1 MEESKNSVAD
11 IVPIVSKITEH
22 KLNGSNYIE
31 WSKTIKIYLRSVAK
45 DDHLTEEPPND
56 HTRKLWMQDD
66 ARLFLQMK
74 NSINSDIVGLLSHC
88 EFVKELMDYLDFLYS
103 GKGNV
108 SQMYDV
114 WNAFHCPEKGAKSL
128 TAYFMDFKKVYEELN
143 ALMPFSPDVRVQQA
157 QWEQMTVM
165 SFLSGLPSE
174 FETAKSQILSGSDID
189 SLQEVFSR
197 VLRTENVSSSQ
208 HTNVLVAKGENAE
221 NARRVTNRG
230 GNRAFEN
237 HGNDSSTIVC
247 FYCHEAGHTKKNCRK
262 LQNRNRRIQTT
273 NVATSDT
280 ATFSDSLN
288 KIVTMTAKEFS
299 KYSQYQDALKA
310 STPVSALAESGKTC
324 LVSSSNKW
332 IIDSGATDHMTGNH
346 KTFSTFRTHSAPPVT
361 VADGSTYEI
370 KGSGTVKPTS
380 SITLSSVLNLPNLAF
395 NLISVSKLTKN
406 LNCSVSFFPDHC
418 VFQDLMTKR
427 TFGKGHV
434 SDGLYILDEWVPR
447 PVACVSTASPVEAHC
462 RLGHPSLPVLKK
474 LCPQFDTLPSLD
486 CESCHFAK
494 HHRSSL
500 GPRLNKRVESLFELV
515 HSDVWGPCPVT
526 SQTGFRYF
534 VTFVDDFSRMTW
546 IYFMK
551 NRSEV
556 FSHFCAFSAEIKT
569 QYDVSVKI
577 LRSDNGKEYVSNS
590 FQNYM
595 SHNGILHQTSCVDT
609 PSQNGVAERKNRH
622 LLETARALMFQM
634 KVPKQFWADAVS
646 TACFLINRM
655 PTVVLKGDIPY
666 KAIHPQKS
674 LFPLA
679 PRIFGCTCYVRDTR
693 PFVTKLDPKA
703 LQCVFLGYSRLQKG
717 YRCFSPNL
725 NKYLVSTDIVF
736 SEDTSFF
743 SSPTSSASEEDEEWL
758 VYQVVNSRPTVGQSS
773 VVDSDASL
781 AHSSPVVNIPPAP
794 AKPPI
799 VQMYSRR
806 PVTTDTCPAPAP
818 SSSDPSSDLDL
829 PISLWKGKRH
839 CKSIYSIANFVSYDH
854 LSSSSSVLVAS
865 IDSISVPKTVTEAL
879 NHPGWKNAMLEEI
892 YALEDNHT
900 WQLVDLPQGKKVVGC
915 KWVFAVKVHPDGSVA
930 RLKARLVARGYAQT
944 YGVDY
949 SDTFSP
955 VAKLNSVRL
964 FISIAASQQWMIHQ
978 LDIKNAFL
986 HGDLEEEVYL
996 EQPPGFVAQGE
1007 YGKVCRLKKA
1017 LYGLK
1022 QSPRAWFGKFSK
1034 EIQAFGM
1041 NKSEKDHSV
1050 FYKKSAAGIILLV
1063 VYVNDIVITRND
1075 HAGIS
1080 DLKTFMHSKFHT
1092 KDLGELKYFLG
1103 IEVSRSKKR
1112 MFLSQRKYV
1121 LDLLKE
1127 TGKIEA
1133 KPCTTPMVPNVQLM
1147 PDDGDPFYNPE
1158 RCRRVVGKLNYLTV
1172 TRPDIAYA
1180 VSVVSQ
1186 FTFAPTIKHWAALEQ
1201 ILCYLKKA
1209 PGLGILYSSQGHTRI
1224 ECFSDTDWAGSKF
1237 DRRSTTGYCVFFG
1250 GNLVA
1255 WKSKKQSVVSRSS
1268 AESEYRAMAQ
1278 ATCEIIWIHQLL
1290 CEVGMKCT
1298 MPAKLWC
1305 DNQAALHIAAN
1316 PVYHERTKHIE
1327 VDCHFIREK
1336 IEENLVSTGY
1346 VKTGEQLG
1354 IFLQKL

>member
-1 MEESKNSVAD
+1 MEENKNSVAD
-11 IVPIVSKITEH
+11 IVPIV
-22 KLNGSNYIE
+22 
-31 WSKTIKIYLRSVAK
+31 KTIKIYLRSVAK
-45 DDHLTEEPPND
+45 DDHLTEEPPTD
-56 HTRKLWMQDD
+56 ITRKLWMQDD

-108 SQMYDV
+108 SRTYDV

-143 ALMPFSPDVRVQQA
+143 ALMPFSPEVRVQQA
-157 QWEQMTVM
+157 QQEQMAVM

-174 FETAKSQILSGSDID
+174 FETAKSQILSGSNIG

-197 VLRTENVSSSQ
+197 VLRTENVSSSR
-208 HTNVLVAKGENAE
+208 HTNVLVAKGGNAE
-221 NARRVTNRG
+221 NARRVNNRG
-230 GNRAFEN
+230 KNRAFEN
-237 HGNDSSTIVC
+237 RGNDSSTIVC
-247 FYCHEAGHTKKNCRK
+247 FYYHEAGHTKKNYRK

-273 NVATSDT
+273 NVTTFDT
-280 ATFSDSLN
+280 ATFSDSSD
-288 KIVTMTAKEFS
+288 KIVTMTTEEFA

-310 STPVSALAESGKTC
+310 STPVSILAESGKTC

-332 IIDSGATDHMTGNH
+332 IIDLSATNHMTGNH
-346 KTFSTFRTHSAPPVT
+346 KTFSTFRTHSAHPVT
-361 VADGSTYEI
+361 IADGSTYEI

-380 SITLSSVLNLPNLAF
+380 SITLSSMLNLPNLAF

-406 LNCSVSFFPDHC
+406 LNCSVSFFSDHC

-447 PVACVSTASPVEAHC
+447 PVACVSIAFPVEAHC
-462 RLGHPSLPVLKK
+462 RLGHPSLLVLKK
-474 LCPQFDTLPSLD
+474 LCPQFDALPSLD
-486 CESCHFAK
+486 CELCHFVK

-500 GPRLNKRVESLFELV
+500 GPRINKRAESLLELV

-526 SQTGFRYF
+526 SKTGFRYF

-569 QYDVSVKI
+569 QY
-577 LRSDNGKEYVSNS
+577 VSNS

-622 LLETARALMFQM
+622 LLET
-634 KVPKQFWADAVS
+634 FWADAVS

-666 KAIHPQKS
+666 KVIHPQKS
-674 LFPLA
+674 LFPLE

-703 LQCVFLGYSRLQKG
+703 LKCVFLGYSRLQKG
-717 YRCFSPNL
+717 YRCFSPDL
-725 NKYLVSTDIVF
+725 NKYLVSTDVVF

-743 SSPTSSASEEDEEWL
+743 SSPTSSASEEDEKWL

-773 VVDSDASL
+773 VVDSDTSL
-781 AHSSPVVNIPPAP
+781 AHLGPVVNIPPAP
-794 AKPPI
+794 NKPPI
-799 VQMYSRR
+799 VQVYSRR

-818 SSSDPSSDLDL
+818 LSSDPSSDLDL
-829 PISLWKGKRH
+829 PISLRKVKRH

-865 IDSISVPKTVTEAL
+865 IDYISVPKTVTEAL

-900 WQLVDLPQGKKVVGC
+900 WKLVDLPQGKKVVGC
-915 KWVFAVKVHPDGSVA
+915 KWVFAVKVNPDGSVA

-964 FISIAASQQWMIHQ
+964 FISIAASQQWMINQ

-996 EQPPGFVAQGE
+996 EQPPKF
-1007 YGKVCRLKKA
+1007 
-1017 LYGLK
+1017 
-1022 QSPRAWFGKFSK
+1022 SPRAWFGKFSK

-1050 FYKKSAAGIILLV
+1050 FYKKSTAGIILLV
-1063 VYVNDIVITRND
+1063 VYVDDIVITGND

-1080 DLKTFMHSKFHT
+1080 DLKAFIHSKFHT

-1103 IEVSRSKKR
+1103 IEVSRSKKG
-1112 MFLSQRKYV
+1112 MFLSHRKYV

-1147 PDDGDPFYNPE
+1147 LDDGDPFYNPE
-1158 RCRRVVGKLNYLTV
+1158 RYRRVVGKLNYLTV

-1186 FTFAPTIKHWAALEQ
+1186 FTSAPILKHWAALEQ

-1224 ECFSDTDWAGSKF
+1224 E
-1237 DRRSTTGYCVFFG
+1237 RSTTGYCVFFG

-1298 MPAKLWC
+1298 MPVKLWC
-1305 DNQAALHIAAN
+1305 DNQAVLHIVAN
-1316 PVYHERTKHIE
+1316 PAYHERTKHIE

-1354 IFLQKL
+1354 DIFTKALNGTRVEYFCNKLGMINIYAPA

>member
-1 MEESKNSVAD
+1 
-11 IVPIVSKITEH
+11 
-22 KLNGSNYIE
+22 
-31 WSKTIKIYLRSVAK
+31 
-45 DDHLTEEPPND
+45 
-56 HTRKLWMQDD
+56 
-66 ARLFLQMK
+66 
-74 NSINSDIVGLLSHC
+74 
-88 EFVKELMDYLDFLYS
+88 
-103 GKGNV
+103 
-108 SQMYDV
+108 MYDV

-143 ALMPFSPDVRVQQA
+143 ALMPFSPDIRVQQA
-157 QWEQMTVM
+157 QREQMAVM

-174 FETAKSQILSGSDID
+174 FETAKSQILSGSDIG

-208 HTNVLVAKGENAE
+208 HTNVLVAKEKMQKMQEG
-221 NARRVTNRG
+221 
-230 GNRAFEN
+230 
-237 HGNDSSTIVC
+237 
-247 FYCHEAGHTKKNCRK
+247 K
-262 LQNRNRRIQTT
+262 LQNRNRRIQTA

-280 ATFSDSLN
+280 ATFSDSSN
-288 KIVTMTAKEFS
+288 KIVTMTAEEFS

-395 NLISVSKLTKN
+395 NLIS
-406 LNCSVSFFPDHC
+406 
-418 VFQDLMTKR
+418 DLMTKR

-500 GPRLNKRVESLFELV
+500 GPRLNKRAESLFELV

-634 KVPKQFWADAVS
+634 K
-646 TACFLINRM
+646 N
-655 PTVVLKGDIPY
+655 
-666 KAIHPQKS
+666 
-674 LFPLA
+674 
-679 PRIFGCTCYVRDTR
+679 FGCTCYVRDTR

-717 YRCFSPNL
+717 YRCFSLDL
-725 NKYLVSTDIVF
+725 NKYLVSTDVVF

-781 AHSSPVVNIPPAP
+781 APSGPVVHIPPAP

-799 VQMYSRR
+799 VQVYSRR

-829 PISLWKGKRH
+829 PISLRKGKRH

-854 LSSSSSVLVAS
+854 LSSSSGVLVAS

-892 YALEDNHT
+892 CALEDNHT
-900 WQLVDLPQGKKVVGC
+900 WKLVDLPQGKKVVGC
-915 KWVFAVKVHPDGSVA
+915 KWVFAVKVNPDGSVA

-986 HGDLEEEVYL
+986 HGDLEEKVYL

-1063 VYVNDIVITRND
+1063 VYVDDIVITGND

-1103 IEVSRSKKR
+1103 IEVSRSKKG

-1158 RCRRVVGKLNYLTV
+1158 RYRRVVGKLNYLTV

-1186 FTFAPTIKHWAALEQ
+1186 FTSAPTIKHWAALEQ

-1224 ECFSDTDWAGSKF
+1224 ECFSDADWAGSKF

-1354 IFLQKL
+1354 DIFTKALNGTRVEYFCNKLGMINIYAPA

>member
-56 HTRKLWMQDD
+56 YTRKLWMQDD

-108 SQMYDV
+108 SRMYDV

-157 QWEQMTVM
+157 QREQMAVM

-174 FETAKSQILSGSDID
+174 FETAKSQILSG
-189 SLQEVFSR
+189 
-197 VLRTENVSSSQ
+197 
-208 HTNVLVAKGENAE
+208 ENAE
-221 NARRVTNRG
+221 NARRVNNRG

-237 HGNDSSTIVC
+237 RGNDSSTIVC

-262 LQNRNRRIQTT
+262 LQNRNRRIQTA

-280 ATFSDSLN
+280 ATFSDSSN
-288 KIVTMTAKEFS
+288 KIVTMTAEEFS

-310 STPVSALAESGKTC
+310 STPVSALAESG
-324 LVSSSNKW
+324 
-332 IIDSGATDHMTGNH
+332 
-346 KTFSTFRTHSAPPVT
+346 
-361 VADGSTYEI
+361 
-370 KGSGTVKPTS
+370 SGTVQPTS

-395 NLISVSKLTKN
+395 NLIS
-406 LNCSVSFFPDHC
+406 
-418 VFQDLMTKR
+418 DLMTKR

-494 HHRSSL
+494 YHRSSL
-500 GPRLNKRVESLFELV
+500 GPRLNKRAESLFELV
-515 HSDVWGPCPVT
+515 HSDVWELHE
-526 SQTGFRYF
+526 SQ
-534 VTFVDDFSRMTW
+534 W
-546 IYFMK
+546 
-551 NRSEV
+551 
-556 FSHFCAFSAEIKT
+556 
-569 QYDVSVKI
+569 
-577 LRSDNGKEYVSNS
+577 
-590 FQNYM
+590 
-595 SHNGILHQTSCVDT
+595 GILHQTSCVDT

-666 KAIHPQKS
+666 KVIHPQKS
-674 LFPLA
+674 LFSLA

-717 YRCFSPNL
+717 YRCFSPDL
-725 NKYLVSTDIVF
+725 NKYLVSTDVLF

-781 AHSSPVVNIPPAP
+781 AHSGPVVNIPPAP

-799 VQMYSRR
+799 VQVYSRR

-829 PISLWKGKRH
+829 PISLRKGKRH

-892 YALEDNHT
+892 CALEDNHT
-900 WQLVDLPQGKKVVGC
+900 WKLVDLPQGKKVVGC
-915 KWVFAVKVHPDGSVA
+915 NC
-930 RLKARLVARGYAQT
+930 QT
-944 YGVDY
+944 QFSSTIYFYCCFPTVD
-949 SDTFSP
+949 DT
-955 VAKLNSVRL
+955 SVR
-964 FISIAASQQWMIHQ
+964 HQ
-978 LDIKNAFL
+978 ECFL

-996 EQPPGFVAQGE
+996 EQPPGFVAQGD
-1007 YGKVCRLKKA
+1007 
-1017 LYGLK
+1017 
-1022 QSPRAWFGKFSK
+1022 K

-1050 FYKKSAAGIILLV
+1050 FYKKSAASIILLV
-1063 VYVNDIVITRND
+1063 VYVDDIVITGND

-1103 IEVSRSKKR
+1103 IEVSRSKKG

-1121 LDLLKE
+1121 LDCLKRPVSE
-1127 TGKIEA
+1127 SGWEA
-1133 KPCTTPMVPNVQLM
+1133 ELSHR
-1147 PDDGDPFYNPE
+1147 DA
-1158 RCRRVVGKLNYLTV
+1158 
-1172 TRPDIAYA
+1172 TRYCIC
-1180 VSVVSQ
+1180 S
-1186 FTFAPTIKHWAALEQ
+1186 
-1201 ILCYLKKA
+1201 
-1209 PGLGILYSSQGHTRI
+1209 ILYSSQGHTRI
-1224 ECFSDTDWAGSKF
+1224 ECFSDADWAGSKF
-1237 DRRSTTGYCVFFG
+1237 DRRSTT
-1250 GNLVA
+1250 
-1255 WKSKKQSVVSRSS
+1255 
-1268 AESEYRAMAQ
+1268 ESEYRAMAQ

-1305 DNQAALHIAAN
+1305 DNQALFILL
-1316 PVYHERTKHIE
+1316 RTQSIMKEPNTLRSI
-1327 VDCHFIREK
+1327 VTSFVKK

-1354 IFLQKL
+1354 DIFTKL

>member
-1 MEESKNSVAD
+1 ME
-11 IVPIVSKITEH
+11 
-22 KLNGSNYIE
+22 
-31 WSKTIKIYLRSVAK
+31 
-45 DDHLTEEPPND
+45 
-56 HTRKLWMQDD
+56 
-66 ARLFLQMK
+66 
-74 NSINSDIVGLLSHC
+74 C
-88 EFVKELMDYLDFLYS
+88 
-103 GKGNV
+103 
-108 SQMYDV
+108 
-114 WNAFHCPEKGAKSL
+114 FHCSEKGAKSL

-143 ALMPFSPDVRVQQA
+143 ALMPFSPEVKVQQA
-157 QWEQMTVM
+157 QREQMVVM

-174 FETAKSQILSGSDID
+174 FETAKSHIIFGSDIG

-208 HTNVLVAKGENAE
+208 HTNVLVAKGGNAE
-221 NARRVTNRG
+221 NARRV
-230 GNRAFEN
+230 
-237 HGNDSSTIVC
+237 
-247 FYCHEAGHTKKNCRK
+247 GHTKKNCRK
-262 LQNRNRRIQTT
+262 LQNRNRRIQTA

-280 ATFSDSLN
+280 ATFSDSSD
-288 KIVTMTAKEFS
+288 KIVTMTAEEFANIHS
-299 KYSQYQDALKA
+299 
-310 STPVSALAESGKTC
+310 
-324 LVSSSNKW
+324 
-332 IIDSGATDHMTGNH
+332 ATDHMTGNH

-395 NLISVSKLTKN
+395 NLIS
-406 LNCSVSFFPDHC
+406 
-418 VFQDLMTKR
+418 DLMTKR

-500 GPRLNKRVESLFELV
+500 GPRINKRAESLFELV
-515 HSDVWGPCPVT
+515 HSDVWE
-526 SQTGFRYF
+526 SFRSIF
-534 VTFVDDFSRMTW
+534 
-546 IYFMK
+546 
-551 NRSEV
+551 
-556 FSHFCAFSAEIKT
+556 HFCAFSAEIKT

-609 PSQNGVAERKNRH
+609 PSQNGVAERKKGIYLRR
-622 LLETARALMFQM
+622 L
-634 KVPKQFWADAVS
+634 VPHVPDE
-646 TACFLINRM
+646 
-655 PTVVLKGDIPY
+655 VLKGDIPY
-666 KAIHPQKS
+666 KVIHPQKS
-674 LFPLA
+674 LFPLE

-703 LQCVFLGYSRLQKG
+703 RH
-717 YRCFSPNL
+717 
-725 NKYLVSTDIVF
+725 I
-736 SEDTSFF
+736 FF

-781 AHSSPVVNIPPAP
+781 AHLGPVVNIPPAP
-794 AKPPI
+794 DKPPI
-799 VQMYSRR
+799 V
-806 PVTTDTCPAPAP
+806 
-818 SSSDPSSDLDL
+818 
-829 PISLWKGKRH
+829 
-839 CKSIYSIANFVSYDH
+839 
-854 LSSSSSVLVAS
+854 SVLVAS

-892 YALEDNHT
+892 CALEDNHT
-900 WQLVDLPQGKKVVGC
+900 WKLVDLPQGKKVVGC
-915 KWVFAVKVHPDGSVA
+915 KWVFAVKVNPDGSVA

-955 VAKLNSVRL
+955 VAKLNS
-964 FISIAASQQWMIHQ
+964 
-978 LDIKNAFL
+978 
-986 HGDLEEEVYL
+986 
-996 EQPPGFVAQGE
+996 GE
-1007 YGKVCRLKKA
+1007 YGKVCCLKKA

-1063 VYVNDIVITRND
+1063 VYVDDIVITGND

-1080 DLKTFMHSKFHT
+1080 DLKAFMHSKFHT

-1103 IEVSRSKKR
+1103 IEVSRSKKG

-1127 TGKIEA
+1127 T
-1133 KPCTTPMVPNVQLM
+1133 
-1147 PDDGDPFYNPE
+1147 DDGDPFYNPE
-1158 RCRRVVGKLNYLTV
+1158 RYRRVVGKLNYLTV

-1180 VSVVSQ
+1180 VLS
-1186 FTFAPTIKHWAALEQ
+1186 L
-1201 ILCYLKKA
+1201 
-1209 PGLGILYSSQGHTRI
+1209 I
-1224 ECFSDTDWAGSKF
+1224 EDPLQVIVCSL
-1237 DRRSTTGYCVFFG
+1237 

-1354 IFLQKL
+1354 DIFTKALNGTRVEYFCKLGMINIYAPA

>member
-1 MEESKNSVAD
+1 
-11 IVPIVSKITEH
+11 
-22 KLNGSNYIE
+22 
-31 WSKTIKIYLRSVAK
+31 
-45 DDHLTEEPPND
+45 
-56 HTRKLWMQDD
+56 MQDD

-108 SQMYDV
+108 SRMYDV

-157 QWEQMTVM
+157 QREQMAVM
-165 SFLSGLPSE
+165 SSYP
-174 FETAKSQILSGSDID
+174 
-189 SLQEVFSR
+189 EVFSR
-197 VLRTENVSSSQ
+197 VLRTKNVSSSQ

-237 HGNDSSTIVC
+237 RGNDSSTIVC

-262 LQNRNRRIQTT
+262 LQNRNRRIQTA

-280 ATFSDSLN
+280 ATFSDSSN
-288 KIVTMTAKEFS
+288 KIVTMTAEEFLNIHS
-299 KYSQYQDALKA
+299 IKTHESIYSY
-310 STPVSALAESGKTC
+310 
-324 LVSSSNKW
+324 
-332 IIDSGATDHMTGNH
+332 HMTGNH
-346 KTFSTFRTHSAPPVT
+346 KTFSTFRTHSTPPVT

-395 NLISVSKLTKN
+395 NLIS
-406 LNCSVSFFPDHC
+406 
-418 VFQDLMTKR
+418 DLMTKR
-427 TFGKGHV
+427 TFCKGHV
-434 SDGLYILDEWVPR
+434 SDGLYILNEWVPR

-500 GPRLNKRVESLFELV
+500 GPRLNKRAESLFELV

-556 FSHFCAFSAEIKT
+556 FSHFCVFSAKIKT

-609 PSQNGVAERKNRH
+609 SSQNGVTERKNRH

-655 PTVVLKGDIPY
+655 PTVVLK
-666 KAIHPQKS
+666 
-674 LFPLA
+674 
-679 PRIFGCTCYVRDTR
+679 DTR

-717 YRCFSPNL
+717 YRCFSPDL
-725 NKYLVSTDIVF
+725 NKYLVSTDVVF

-743 SSPTSSASEEDEEWL
+743 SSPTSPASEEDEEWL
-758 VYQVVNSRPTVGQSS
+758 VYQVINSRPTVGQSS
-773 VVDSDASL
+773 VLSAPSD
-781 AHSSPVVNIPPAP
+781 N
-794 AKPPI
+794 
-799 VQMYSRR
+799 
-806 PVTTDTCPAPAP
+806 DTCPAPAP

-829 PISLWKGKRH
+829 PISLRK
-839 CKSIYSIANFVSYDH
+839 
-854 LSSSSSVLVAS
+854 AS

-892 YALEDNHT
+892 CALEDNHT

-915 KWVFAVKVHPDGSVA
+915 KWS
-930 RLKARLVARGYAQT
+930 LRG
-944 YGVDY
+944 
-949 SDTFSP
+949 
-955 VAKLNSVRL
+955 R
-964 FISIAASQQWMIHQ
+964 
-978 LDIKNAFL
+978 
-986 HGDLEEEVYL
+986 VYL

-1063 VYVNDIVITRND
+1063 VYVDDIVITGND

-1103 IEVSRSKKR
+1103 IEVSRSKKG

-1158 RCRRVVGKLNYLTV
+1158 RYRRVVGKLNYLTV

-1186 FTFAPTIKHWAALEQ
+1186 FTSAPTIKHWAALEQ

-1224 ECFSDTDWAGSKF
+1224 ECFSDADWAGSKF

-1336 IEENLVSTGY
+1336 MRKI
-1346 VKTGEQLG
+1346 
-1354 IFLQKL
+1354 

>member
-108 SQMYDV
+108 SRMYDV

-143 ALMPFSPDVRVQQA
+143 ALMPFSPDVRVHRLNGNR
-157 QWEQMTVM
+157 WLKFSVEFYELRM
-165 SFLSGLPSE
+165 SHLLSTPMFL
-174 FETAKSQILSGSDID
+174 
-189 SLQEVFSR
+189 LQKEKM
-197 VLRTENVSSSQ
+197 Q
-208 HTNVLVAKGENAE
+208 KMP
-221 NARRVTNRG
+221 RRVTNRG

-237 HGNDSSTIVC
+237 RGNDSSTIVC
-247 FYCHEAGHTKKNCRK
+247 FYCYEAGHTKKNCRK
-262 LQNRNRRIQTT
+262 LQNRNRRIQTA

-288 KIVTMTAKEFS
+288 KIVTMTAEEFS

-346 KTFSTFRTHSAPPVT
+346 KTFSTFITHSAPPVT

-370 KGSGTVKPTS
+370 KGSYDETDICS
-380 SITLSSVLNLPNLAF
+380 LS
-395 NLISVSKLTKN
+395 
-406 LNCSVSFFPDHC
+406 
-418 VFQDLMTKR
+418 
-427 TFGKGHV
+427 
-434 SDGLYILDEWVPR
+434 
-447 PVACVSTASPVEAHC
+447 
-462 RLGHPSLPVLKK
+462 LGHPSLPVLKK

-486 CESCHFAK
+486 F
-494 HHRSSL
+494 
-500 GPRLNKRVESLFELV
+500 
-515 HSDVWGPCPVT
+515 
-526 SQTGFRYF
+526 
-534 VTFVDDFSRMTW
+534 
-546 IYFMK
+546 
-551 NRSEV
+551 
-556 FSHFCAFSAEIKT
+556 
-569 QYDVSVKI
+569 
-577 LRSDNGKEYVSNS
+577 
-590 FQNYM
+590 
-595 SHNGILHQTSCVDT
+595 
-609 PSQNGVAERKNRH
+609 
-622 LLETARALMFQM
+622 
-634 KVPKQFWADAVS
+634 S

-703 LQCVFLGYSRLQKG
+703 LQCAFLGYSRLQKG
-717 YRCFSPNL
+717 YRCFSPDL
-725 NKYLVSTDIVF
+725 NKYLVSTDVVF

-773 VVDSDASL
+773 VVDFDASL
-781 AHSSPVVNIPPAP
+781 AHSGPVVNIPPAP

-799 VQMYSRR
+799 VQVYSRR

-829 PISLWKGKRH
+829 PISLRK
-839 CKSIYSIANFVSYDH
+839 
-854 LSSSSSVLVAS
+854 AS

-892 YALEDNHT
+892 CALEDNHT
-900 WQLVDLPQGKKVVGC
+900 WQLVDLPQE
-915 KWVFAVKVHPDGSVA
+915 
-930 RLKARLVARGYAQT
+930 R
-944 YGVDY
+944 
-949 SDTFSP
+949 
-955 VAKLNSVRL
+955 KLL
-964 FISIAASQQWMIHQ
+964 AASGSLRCQTQFSSTIYFYCCFQQWMIHQ
-978 LDIKNAFL
+978 LDIKNTFL

-996 EQPPGFVAQGE
+996 EQPPG
-1007 YGKVCRLKKA
+1007 
-1017 LYGLK
+1017 
-1022 QSPRAWFGKFSK
+1022 K

-1063 VYVNDIVITRND
+1063 VYVDDIVITRND

-1103 IEVSRSKKR
+1103 NRSIKEQERDVLITKEV
-1112 MFLSQRKYV
+1112 Y
-1121 LDLLKE
+1121 
-1127 TGKIEA
+1127 
-1133 KPCTTPMVPNVQLM
+1133 
-1147 PDDGDPFYNPE
+1147 DGDPFYNPE
-1158 RCRRVVGKLNYLTV
+1158 RYRRVVGKLNYLTV

-1186 FTFAPTIKHWAALEQ
+1186 FTSAPTIKHWAALEQ

-1224 ECFSDTDWAGSKF
+1224 ECFSDADWAGSKF

-1336 IEENLVSTGY
+1336 IEENLVSTSY

-1354 IFLQKL
+1354 DIFTKALNGTRVEYFCNKLGMINIYAPA

>member
-1 MEESKNSVAD
+1 MEENKNFVAD

-45 DDHLTEEPPND
+45 DDHLTEEPHTD
-56 HTRKLWMQDD
+56 ITRKLWMQDD
-66 ARLFLQMK
+66 AQLFLQMK
-74 NSINSDIVGLLSHC
+74 NSINSDI
-88 EFVKELMDYLDFLYS
+88 
-103 GKGNV
+103 
-108 SQMYDV
+108 
-114 WNAFHCPEKGAKSL
+114 NAFHCPEKGAKSL
-128 TAYFMDFKKVYEELN
+128 TAYFIDFKKVYEELN
-143 ALMPFSPDVRVQQA
+143 ALMPFSPDVRVQQT
-157 QWEQMTVM
+157 QREQMAVM

-174 FETAKSQILSGSDID
+174 FETAKYQILSGSDIG

-197 VLRTENVSSSQ
+197 VLRTQNVSSSQ

-221 NARRVTNRG
+221 NARRMNNRG

-237 HGNDSSTIVC
+237 RGNYSNSS
-247 FYCHEAGHTKKNCRK
+247 
-262 LQNRNRRIQTT
+262 
-273 NVATSDT
+273 D
-280 ATFSDSLN
+280 
-288 KIVTMTAKEFS
+288 KIVTMTVEEFA
-299 KYSQYQDALKA
+299 KYSQYQDALKT
-310 STPVSALAESGKTC
+310 STPVSALAESEHI
-324 LVSSSNKW
+324 LFLLLLLLMVLP
-332 IIDSGATDHMTGNH
+332 M
-346 KTFSTFRTHSAPPVT
+346 RL
-361 VADGSTYEI
+361 
-370 KGSGTVKPTS
+370 KG
-380 SITLSSVLNLPNLAF
+380 L
-395 NLISVSKLTKN
+395 
-406 LNCSVSFFPDHC
+406 
-418 VFQDLMTKR
+418 DLMTKR

-447 PVACVSTASPVEAHC
+447 PVACVSTASLVEAHC

-486 CESCHFAK
+486 F
-494 HHRSSL
+494 
-500 GPRLNKRVESLFELV
+500 
-515 HSDVWGPCPVT
+515 
-526 SQTGFRYF
+526 
-534 VTFVDDFSRMTW
+534 
-546 IYFMK
+546 
-551 NRSEV
+551 
-556 FSHFCAFSAEIKT
+556 
-569 QYDVSVKI
+569 
-577 LRSDNGKEYVSNS
+577 
-590 FQNYM
+590 
-595 SHNGILHQTSCVDT
+595 
-609 PSQNGVAERKNRH
+609 
-622 LLETARALMFQM
+622 
-634 KVPKQFWADAVS
+634 S

-666 KAIHPQKS
+666 KVIHPQKS
-674 LFPLA
+674 LFPLE
-679 PRIFGCTCYVRDTR
+679 PRIFGCTCYIRDTR

-717 YRCFSPNL
+717 YRCFLPDL
-725 NKYLVSTDIVF
+725 NKYLVSTDVVF

-743 SSPTSSASEEDEEWL
+743 SSPTSSTSEEDEEWL
-758 VYQVVNSRPTVGQSS
+758 VYQVVNSRPTVVQSS

-781 AHSSPVVNIPPAP
+781 AHLGPVVNIPPAP
-794 AKPPI
+794 EKPPI
-799 VQMYSRR
+799 VQVYSRR
-806 PVTTDTCPAPAP
+806 PVTTDTCPAPVP

-829 PISLWKGKRH
+829 PISLRKGKRH

-854 LSSSSSVLVAS
+854 LSSFSSVLVAS

-892 YALEDNHT
+892 CALEDNHT
-900 WQLVDLPQGKKVVGC
+900 WKLVDLPQGKKVVGC
-915 KWVFAVKVHPDGSVA
+915 KWVFAVKVNPDGSVA

-1017 LYGLK
+1017 FYGLK
-1022 QSPRAWFGKFSK
+1022 QSPHAWFGKFSK
-1034 EIQAFGM
+1034 KIQAFGM

-1063 VYVNDIVITRND
+1063 VYVDDIVITGND
-1075 HAGIS
+1075 HTGIS

-1092 KDLGELKYFLG
+1092 KDL
-1103 IEVSRSKKR
+1103 
-1112 MFLSQRKYV
+1112 
-1121 LDLLKE
+1121 
-1127 TGKIEA
+1127 
-1133 KPCTTPMVPNVQLM
+1133 
-1147 PDDGDPFYNPE
+1147 DDGDPFYNPE
-1158 RCRRVVGKLNYLTV
+1158 RYRRVVGKLNYLTMM
-1172 TRPDIAYA
+1172 RPNIAYA
-1180 VSVVSQ
+1180 VSVVSR
-1186 FTFAPTIKHWAALEQ
+1186 FTSAPTIKHWAALEQ
-1201 ILCYLKKA
+1201 ILCYLKKT

-1224 ECFSDTDWAGSKF
+1224 ECFSDADWAGSKF
-1237 DRRSTTGYCVFFG
+1237 DRRSTIGYCVFFG

-1298 MPAKLWC
+1298 MPAKFWC
-1305 DNQAALHIAAN
+1305 DNQVALHIAAN

-1327 VDCHFIREK
+1327 VNCHFIREK

-1346 VKTGEQLG
+1346 VKTGEQFGDIFTKALNGTRVEYFCNKLG
-1354 IFLQKL
+1354 MINIYAPT

>member
-1 MEESKNSVAD
+1 MK
-11 IVPIVSKITEH
+11 
-22 KLNGSNYIE
+22 
-31 WSKTIKIYLRSVAK
+31 SVAK
-45 DDHLTEEPPND
+45 DDPLTEEPPTD
-56 HTRKLWMQDD
+56 ITRKLWMQDD
-66 ARLFLQMK
+66 AWLFLQMK

-108 SQMYDV
+108 SRMYDV
-114 WNAFHCPEKGAKSL
+114 WNSFHCPKKGAKSL

-143 ALMPFSPDVRVQQA
+143 ALMPFSPEVRVQQA
-157 QWEQMTVM
+157 QREQM
-165 SFLSGLPSE
+165 
-174 FETAKSQILSGSDID
+174 A
-189 SLQEVFSR
+189 EVFSR

-208 HTNVLVAKGENAE
+208 HTNVLVAKGGNAE
-221 NARRVTNRG
+221 NAGR
-230 GNRAFEN
+230 
-237 HGNDSSTIVC
+237 
-247 FYCHEAGHTKKNCRK
+247 AGHTKKNCRK
-262 LQNRNRRIQTT
+262 LQNRNRRIQTA
-273 NVATSDT
+273 NVATFDT
-280 ATFSDSLN
+280 ATFSDSSD
-288 KIVTMTAKEFS
+288 KIVTMTTEEFA
-299 KYSQYQDALKA
+299 KYSQYQDTLKA
-310 STPVSALAESGKTC
+310 STPVSALADSGKTC

-346 KTFSTFRTHSAPPVT
+346 KTFSTFRTHFAPSVT

-380 SITLSSVLNLPNLAF
+380 SITLSSDMYLMGSIFLMSGYLDQLRVSVL
-395 NLISVSKLTKN
+395 
-406 LNCSVSFFPDHC
+406 
-418 VFQDLMTKR
+418 
-427 TFGKGHV
+427 
-434 SDGLYILDEWVPR
+434 
-447 PVACVSTASPVEAHC
+447 SPVEAHC

-500 GPRLNKRVESLFELV
+500 GPRINKRAESLFELV

-526 SQTGFRYF
+526 SKTG
-534 VTFVDDFSRMTW
+534 
-546 IYFMK
+546 
-551 NRSEV
+551 
-556 FSHFCAFSAEIKT
+556 
-569 QYDVSVKI
+569 
-577 LRSDNGKEYVSNS
+577 SDNGKEYVSNS

-622 LLETARALMFQM
+622 LLETVRALMFQM

-655 PTVVLKGDIPY
+655 PTVVLK
-666 KAIHPQKS
+666 
-674 LFPLA
+674 
-679 PRIFGCTCYVRDTR
+679 DTR

-703 LQCVFLGYSRLQKG
+703 LKCVFLGTQDCKRAID
-717 YRCFSPNL
+717 
-725 NKYLVSTDIVF
+725 VSCLI
-736 SEDTSFF
+736 SIM
-743 SSPTSSASEEDEEWL
+743 
-758 VYQVVNSRPTVGQSS
+758 VNSRPTVGQSS

-781 AHSSPVVNIPPAP
+781 AHLGPVVNIPPAP
-794 AKPPI
+794 DKPPI
-799 VQMYSRR
+799 VQVYSQR

-829 PISLWKGKRH
+829 PISLRKGKRH

-892 YALEDNHT
+892 CALEDNHT
-900 WQLVDLPQGKKVVGC
+900 WKLVDLPQGKKVVGC
-915 KWVFAVKVHPDGSVA
+915 KWVFAVKVNPDGFVA

-944 YGVDY
+944 YGVGY

-996 EQPPGFVAQGE
+996 EQPPGFVAQGD
-1007 YGKVCRLKKA
+1007 
-1017 LYGLK
+1017 
-1022 QSPRAWFGKFSK
+1022 K

-1050 FYKKSAAGIILLV
+1050 FYKKSVASIILLV
-1063 VYVNDIVITRND
+1063 VYVDDIVITGND

-1103 IEVSRSKKR
+1103 IEVSRSKKG

-1158 RCRRVVGKLNYLTV
+1158 RYRRVVGKLNYLTV

-1180 VSVVSQ
+1180 VLS
-1186 FTFAPTIKHWAALEQ
+1186 L
-1201 ILCYLKKA
+1201 
-1209 PGLGILYSSQGHTRI
+1209 I
-1224 ECFSDTDWAGSKF
+1224 EDPLQVIVCSL
-1237 DRRSTTGYCVFFG
+1237 

-1268 AESEYRAMAQ
+1268 AKSEYRA
-1278 ATCEIIWIHQLL
+1278 WHRLL
-1290 CEVGMKCT
+1290 VKSYGYI
-1298 MPAKLWC
+1298 
-1305 DNQAALHIAAN
+1305 N
-1316 PVYHERTKHIE
+1316 
-1327 VDCHFIREK
+1327 
-1336 IEENLVSTGY
+1336 SY
-1346 VKTGEQLG
+1346 VKWE
-1354 IFLQKL
+1354 